1 MNRSP
6 GRLVQPR
13 MATHGYAIQ
22 RMSTSDVIQQWPSWE
37 DLKTY
42 GYNALVTIGSIG
54 GIATGI
60 ATALQAQGL
69 AWGIPAIIG
78 AAPTI
83 IKMIIDRCSR
93 ENLSYQD
100 DTAYT
105 FGAIF
110 GDLASQVAS
119 IGVPAIMAIAGATAS
134 TAAIGVGT
142 ITTILAIISWGVLSK
157 FTDKYEMWEKKLGK
171 AVAAYCQTK
180 CLGYEP
186 V

>member
-1 MNRSP
+1 M
-6 GRLVQPR
+6 
-13 MATHGYAIQ
+13 
-22 RMSTSDVIQQWPSWE
+22 IQQWPSWDE
-37 DLKTY
+37 LKNY
-42 GYNALVTIGSIG
+42 GYNALVSIGSIG

-69 AWGIPAIIG
+69 AWGIPAIMG

-83 IKMIIDRCSR
+83 LKMIIDRCSR

-100 DTAYT
+100 DTTYT
-105 FGAIF
+105 AGAIF

-119 IGVPAIMAIAGATAS
+119 IGVPAIMAIADATAS
-134 TAAIGVGT
+134 TTAIGVGT
-142 ITTILAIISWGVLSK
+142 ITAILAVVSWAVLAK
-157 FTDKYEMWEKKLGK
+157 FTDKYEMWEKKLAK
-171 AVAAYCQTK
+171 AVAACCRQK